1 MTKSR
6 TDLFSGILAVVFA
19 AVIFALTQT
28 MPEGPASFPR
38 LIAIGFTICG
48 ALLIFRDLR
57 STSKYGVK
65 AGQKPVKARLTLI
78 IGTAW
83 LLLLYFAGWF
93 GFALPGALF
102 LAFAFWT
109 LLERPREPTE
119 LAKIAM
125 AALAV
130 TAVLIAVFV
139 FVLGVQ
145 PRGPFGF

>member
-6 TDLFSGILAVVFA
+6 TDLFSGIAAIVFA
-19 AVIFALTQT
+19 VILFALTRT

-57 STSKYGVK
+57 MAAQDNADVDR
-65 AGQKPVKARLTLI
+65 KPVKTRLTLMI
-78 IGTAW
+78 ASAW
-83 LLLLYFAGWF
+83 LVLLYSAGWL
-93 GFALPGALF
+93 GFALPGFLF

-109 LLERPREPTE
+109 LMERPREPAE
-119 LAKIAM
+119 LAKILL
-125 AALAV
+125 AAVAV
-130 TAVLIAVFV
+130 TAVLVAVFV

-145 PRGPFGF
+145 PRGPFRF